1 MGSNLRTHLS
11 VTDSKRDRNQDLSSL
26 GGTTSSID
34 SSGEVSQG
42 TLEFSA
48 SQETRLNGQVRCSKT
63 QRMS

>member
-26 GGTTSSID
+26 GGASSID

-63 QRMS
+63 PRMS